1 MSVETTLKPLPG
13 YALVRLNNQ
22 YKSGLSTEKEKY
34 GTNTSGTLVS
44 VGLIKDFDTA
54 AEKLIAET
62 TLEAVG
68 KTVYFAGFQ
77 DGEPITNE
85 GNEYVFV
92 PLTELRGVKG

>member
-22 YKSGLSTEKEKY
+22 YKSGLLTEKEKY
-34 GTNTSGTLVS
+34 SINTSGTLMA
-44 VGLIKDFDTA
+44 VGVNPNGELPTQI
-54 AEKLIAET
+54 IIS
-62 TLEAVG
+62 VG

-77 DGEPITNE
+77 DGEPITEN

>member
-44 VGLIKDFDTA
+44 VGF
-54 AEKLIAET
+54 
-62 TLEAVG
+62 TLETEVPKLAIESIG

-77 DGEPITNE
+77 DGEPITDD
-85 GNEYVFV
+85 GNQYVFV
-92 PLTELRGVKG
+92 PITELRGVKG

>member
-1 MSVETTLKPLPG
+1 MSIETTLIPLPG
-13 YALVRLNNQ
+13 YALVKLGNQ

-34 GTNTSGTLVS
+34 STNTSGTLMA
-44 VGLIKDFDTA
+44 VGVNPNGEPPTQI
-54 AEKLIAET
+54 IIS
-62 TLEAVG
+62 VG

-77 DGEPITNE
+77 DGEPITEN